1 MTALAALRV
10 RTSGK
15 LKSNTVERRLCII
28 FYSMQRKEYANIE
41 IVLTEKKGFGLRAG
55 SDIKKLV

>member
-15 LKSNTVERRLCII
+15 LKSNTVERHLCII